1 METEA
6 ISKTVLIERDGPIV
20 TVVLNRPEKLNAINK
35 ATWIA
40 LGDAIDELETD
51 DDVRCIVLR
60 GAGDKAF
67 SPGADISEFE
77 TERAN
82 RDKARAYNSTVE
94 NTIDALGNCRHPTLA
109 LIKGICIGGGLEAA
123 AFCDMRICGQSSR
136 FGVPIKRLG
145 LVMAYTELRGLI
157 SLVGR
162 SKTLEILLEG
172 RIFGADEAF
181 RMGLVNR
188 VVADNEVEAE
198 CYATAQRIAEG
209 APLTARFHKQALRR
223 LAEPAPLSKEEIEAA
238 LDCYDSEDFR
248 IGYRAFLDK
257 ISPEFKGS

>member
-123 AFCDMRICGQSSR
+123 AFCDMRICGQSS
-136 FGVPIKRLG
+136 
-145 LVMAYTELRGLI
+145 
-157 SLVGR
+157 
-162 SKTLEILLEG
+162 TLELTKRSEW
-172 RIFGADEAF
+172 AW
-181 RMGLVNR
+181 
-188 VVADNEVEAE
+188 
-198 CYATAQRIAEG
+198 
-209 APLTARFHKQALRR
+209 LTASLLTTKLRLNVMPQHSVSLKALR
-223 LAEPAPLSKEEIEAA
+223 LPH
-238 LDCYDSEDFR
+238 DFTSR
-248 IGYRAFLDK
+248 HSGVSLNRHH
-257 ISPEFKGS
+257 